1 MIIVLDDER
10 GQLVP
15 ADKSTAVAFPGDQPN
30 LFLYHKLEGCDQVGE
45 REIVGLHTRW
55 CYVLPFLRTDQPALR
70 GQGRSLHPK
79 SFGTDSLASDSKILA
94 FSSIFQ
100 IIQGHSP
107 VAQATSTAVSHEES
121 KCPRL
126 TTQVTK
132 NTSCHHPI

>member
-1 MIIVLDDER
+1 MEFKSPRTMGHLDL
-10 GQLVP
+10 GLL
-15 ADKSTAVAFPGDQPN
+15 
-30 LFLYHKLEGCDQVGE
+30 LFLILDK
-45 REIVGLHTRW
+45 T
-55 CYVLPFLRTDQPALR
+55 ALR
-70 GQGRSLHPK
+70 
-79 SFGTDSLASDSKILA
+79 TDSLASDSKILA